1 MKTSRTSAPSGP
13 QYAECSTPPGRTY
26 ASSGPSS
33 YGAVDDERLHPL
45 EHDPE
50 LLVRMAVERHG
61 RARLEADEVQHRG
74 VAEQR
79 LPAHAGGELEC
90 AMASSRTNWA
100 ICGAPSL
107 DYRCVAVM
115 IVEQR
120 DYHVYTGKLPELVR
134 LYETEGIPIQQ
145 EILGGLV
152 GAFTTDVGA
161 LSTYT
166 TLWRYDS
173 FAEREER
180 RARLQ
185 ADERWKD
192 VPRQGPA
199 AHPHAAEPDPRPDVV
214 LAAAVMGALDGKV
227 AIVTGGAQ
235 GIGAA
240 IAAGLAAEG
249 ATRRRRRPRT
259 RRERRRSEAP
269 TSTSDEEDV
278 ARMVE
283 ETLARHGRIDI
294 LVNNA
299 GLYASLEM
307 RAFTEIPLEE
317 WNRVMEVNV
326 ASMFLTCRAV
336 VPVMREQGGGK
347 IVNISSGTPFRGVPF
362 LLHYV
367 TSKGAIVALT
377 RALAKELGKDSI
389 HVNCVAPG
397 FTMSDGVKSHP
408 EVIEKL
414 RDVSVASR
422 TIQRDQ
428 VPEDVVGAV
437 VFLCTPAADF
447 ITGQTMVID
456 GGQYFH

>member
-1 MKTSRTSAPSGP
+1 MS
-13 QYAECSTPPGRTY
+13 
-26 ASSGPSS
+26 
-33 YGAVDDERLHPL
+33 
-45 EHDPE
+45 
-50 LLVRMAVERHG
+50 
-61 RARLEADEVQHRG
+61 
-74 VAEQR
+74 
-79 LPAHAGGELEC
+79 
-90 AMASSRTNWA
+90 
-100 ICGAPSL
+100 
-107 DYRCVAVM
+107 
-115 IVEQR
+115 
-120 DYHVYTGKLPELVR
+120 
-134 LYETEGIPIQQ
+134 
-145 EILGGLV
+145 
-152 GAFTTDVGA
+152 
-161 LSTYT
+161 
-166 TLWRYDS
+166 
-173 FAEREER
+173 
-180 RARLQ
+180 
-185 ADERWKD
+185 
-192 VPRQGPA
+192 
-199 AHPHAAEPDPRPDVV
+199 
-214 LAAAVMGALDGKV
+214 ALDGKV

-240 IAAGLAAEG
+240 IASGLEAEG
-249 ATRRRRRPRT
+249 AVVVVADLNPPEGGIRADVA
-259 RRERRRSEAP
+259 SEA
-269 TSTSDEEDV
+269 DV
-278 ARMVE
+278 AALVE
-283 ETLARHGRIDI
+283 ETLERHGRIDV

-377 RALAKELGKDSI
+377 RALAKELGRDSI

>member
-1 MKTSRTSAPSGP
+1 M
-13 QYAECSTPPGRTY
+13 
-26 ASSGPSS
+26 
-33 YGAVDDERLHPL
+33 RL
-45 EHDPE
+45 
-50 LLVRMAVERHG
+50 A
-61 RARLEADEVQHRG
+61 
-74 VAEQR
+74 
-79 LPAHAGGELEC
+79 
-90 AMASSRTNWA
+90 
-100 ICGAPSL
+100 
-107 DYRCVAVM
+107 
-115 IVEQR
+115 
-120 DYHVYTGKLPELVR
+120 
-134 LYETEGIPIQQ
+134 
-145 EILGGLV
+145 
-152 GAFTTDVGA
+152 
-161 LSTYT
+161 
-166 TLWRYDS
+166 
-173 FAEREER
+173 
-180 RARLQ
+180 
-185 ADERWKD
+185 
-192 VPRQGPA
+192 
-199 AHPHAAEPDPRPDVV
+199 
-214 LAAAVMGALDGKV
+214 GKV

-240 IAAGLAAEG
+240 IAAGLEAEG
-249 ATRRRRRPRT
+249 AEVVIVDLDPPEGGIRADV
-259 RRERRRSEAP
+259 S
-269 TSTSDEEDV
+269 SEEDV
-278 ARMVE
+278 SRMVAE
-283 ETLARHGRIDI
+283 ALERNGRIDV

-367 TSKGAIVALT
+367 TSKGAIVAFT
-377 RALAKELGKDSI
+377 RALAKELGRDGI

-408 EVIEKL
+408 EVVEKL
-414 RDVSVASR
+414 RDVTVASR